1 MGQTHKS
8 ILLLIKTNHCNFWI
22 QLAEVLRLYSESRLQ
37 VINHAPGYQFL
48 LIKVQN
54 LYQLSKYDNDVCSK
68 FESLQLYGRFG
79 DGSKVYLLNCIALCQ
94 LISSFFFSSC
104 HSTNFSPVAV
114 LALPML
120 LQHISC
126 FNKPSLHYTYTDRK

>member
-8 ILLLIKTNHCNFWI
+8 ILLLIKTHHCNFWI

-94 LISSFFFSSC
+94 LISSFFFFFLLPQHKFLPSSSSSSA
-104 HSTNFSPVAV
+104 HAPATYK
-114 LALPML
+114 L
-120 LQHISC
+120 L
-126 FNKPSLHYTYTDRK
+126 